1 MLCAIKVDGE
11 VIHNI
16 RRIDELNEFYRVFGY
31 TDEMT
36 KNGIV
41 ADEFVWDE
49 YIRSDP
55 NQFSDCVQMHLIEYL
70 NKYSP
75 TFISK
80 YGDVCKGW
88 MTEHA
93 NARKEK
99 RELCIA
105 CKIETG
111 CKKDKL

>member
-16 RRIDELNEFYRVFGY
+16 RRVDELNDFYRVFGY

-36 KNGIV
+36 KKGIM
-41 ADEFVWDE
+41 ADEFIWDE

-55 NQFSDCVQMHLIEYL
+55 NQFSDCVQMHLLEYL

-75 TFISK
+75 TFKSAFE
-80 YGDVCKGW
+80 DVYEGW
-88 MTEHA
+88 MAELA
-93 NARKEK
+93 KVRNEK
-99 RELCIA
+99 RERCIV
-105 CKIETG
+105 CKTKPG
-111 CKKDKL
+111 CKKDKR